1 MDYNGRRDR
10 VLEQMAE
17 HSALILFSGVELHD
31 SLDAYANFEAN
42 RHFFYLT
49 GLRRERM
56 ILVMVKEGETP
67 RTMLFLEDSDPTAVR
82 WTGKRVSKEEAKEI
96 SGIEEIY
103 YLPSFE
109 GMVNRLLGGEID
121 TLYCDCSR
129 NQWDDLP
136 DYNTVKVQEIA
147 GKYPGVQLKNIVPVV
162 AKMRMQKDA
171 DEIKEIRAAIDVT
184 DQALQ
189 NVMNRL
195 TPGRK
200 EYQVQADFEY
210 TVRFLGADGV
220 SFPTIAGSGANGT
233 MLHYETN
240 RDTCEDDSLVLLDL
254 GAKVNGYCA
263 DITRTYPVN
272 GKYTPRQRQVYNIVL
287 RANREVAKAAKPG
300 MTLRDLQKLCSD
312 ILAQGC
318 MELGLIEKPEEIG
331 KYYMHGVSHH
341 LGIDVHDVTAG
352 FNAPLAPGAVITDE
366 PGLYIDEWEIG
377 IRIEDDLLITETGCE
392 VLSEQV
398 IRDPDEIEAFM
409 AKSR

>member
-67 RTMLFLEDSDPTAVR
+67 RTMLFLEEADPTAVR